1 MRSLFLRLT
10 SNTCGRAFATSS
22 PALKPRQVQVL
33 ADKMASATTTKTGQP
48 FDREV
53 LDSLLKRTG
62 FYMPSF
68 EIYGGEKGLFDYG
81 PPLTALQSNFV
92 DLWRKHFVLR
102 EKMLEVDTTIITPE
116 PVFITSGHVAKFADF
131 MSKDPKTGEIFRTDH
146 LIKQVLGARLK
157 ADQDARGQTIEVEK
171 PDEAQKKKKI
181 KDVKIEKLDDAVAQE
196 YHETLAKLDNYDGDG
211 FNELIKKFEIKGPTS
226 GVDLD
231 PPKPFNL
238 MFQTYIGPSADK
250 PNGYLRPET
259 AQGQFLNFQK
269 LLEFNKQKMPF
280 ASASIGKS
288 FRNEISP
295 RQGLLR
301 VREFLMAEIE
311 HYVDPESGK
320 KHDKFDDVKDVEL
333 TLLNRHTQL
342 AGSEKTEVM
351 TIGDA
356 VAKKVVDNETLGY
369 FIVRIQDFLL
379 KLGIDKTKLRF
390 RQHMANEMAHYA
402 ADCWDA
408 ELYGSYGWIECVG
421 CADRSAYDLTVHMR
435 KTGAPLVV
443 RENLSEPKKF
453 QEYQIDLNKKKLG
466 PKFRKDAKAVEAA
479 VEGLSQDLREKL
491 SLELKDSGKI
501 TIDTPGLGSGKT
513 ELDKDLVT
521 IEQREVIQHVREYTP
536 NVIEPS
542 FGIGR
547 ILYHLL
553 EHVFWTRQN
562 TDPKDAEPSA
572 RNVLSLPPLIAPIK
586 VLLVPL
592 SSHPDFKPF
601 LRSLTTMLDEL
612 DITNSI
618 DDSSASIG
626 KRYSRNDELGTP
638 FGITVDF
645 QTVKDKTITLRER
658 DSTKQVRASQ
668 EDICQAIEALVK
680 GRETWGKVQSRLP
693 EFTSQEVD

>member
-1 MRSLFLRLT
+1 MAL
-10 SNTCGRAFATSS
+10 SN
-22 PALKPRQVQVL
+22 
-33 ADKMASATTTKTGQP
+33 TTKTGQP
-48 FDREV
+48 FDRDV
-53 LDSLLKRTG
+53 LDSLLRRTG

-92 DLWRKHFVLR
+92 DLWRKHFVLK

-116 PVFITSGHVAKFADF
+116 PVFVTSGHVAKFADF

-157 ADQDARGQTIEVEK
+157 ADQDARGQTIEVER
-171 PDEAQKKKKI
+171 PNEPQKKKKI

-196 YHETLAKLDNYDGDG
+196 YNETLAKLDNYDGDG
-211 FNELIKKFEIKGPTS
+211 FNELIKKFNIKGPTS
-226 GVDLD
+226 GVDLE

-269 LLEFNKQKMPF
+269 LLEFNKQRMPF

-320 KHDKFDDVKDVEL
+320 KHDKFADVKDTKM

-342 AGSEKTEVM
+342 AGSEETVEM
-351 TIGDA
+351 TIGEA
-356 VAKKVVDNETLGY
+356 VSSGTVDNETLGY
-369 FIVRIQDFLL
+369 FLVRIQDFLL

-408 ELYGSYGWIECVG
+408 ELFGSYGWIECVG
-421 CADRSAYDLTVHMR
+421 CADRSAYDLTVHMK

-443 RENLSEPKKF
+443 RETLPEPKIFK
-453 QEYQIDLNKKKLG
+453 EYQIDLNKKKLG
-466 PKFRKDAKAVEAA
+466 PRFRKDAKAIESAVEA
-479 VEGLSQDLREKL
+479 LSQEIREKL
-491 SLELKDSGKI
+491 SLELASSGKI
-501 TIDTPGLGSGKT
+501 TVDTPTVGTGKT
-513 ELDKDLVT
+513 ELDKDLIT
-521 IEQREVIQHVREYTP
+521 IEQREVTQHIREYTP

-553 EHVFWTRQN
+553 EHVFWTRESEAP
-562 TDPKDAEPSA
+562 TDEPSA
-572 RNVLSLPPLIAPIK
+572 RNVLSLPPIIAPFK
-586 VLLVPL
+586 VLIVPL

-601 LRSLTTMLDEL
+601 IRSLTSKLDDL
-612 DITNSI
+612 DIANSI
-618 DDSSASIG
+618 DDSGASIG

-638 FGITVDF
+638 FGVTIDF
-645 QTVKDKTITLRER
+645 QTVKDSTVTLRER
-658 DSTKQVRASQ
+658 DTTKQIRASQ
-668 EDICQAIEALVK
+668 DEVCSAIEALIK
-680 GRETWGKVQSRLP
+680 GRESWESVRGRLP

>member
-1 MRSLFLRLT
+1 
-10 SNTCGRAFATSS
+10 
-22 PALKPRQVQVL
+22 
-33 ADKMASATTTKTGQP
+33 MASATTTKTGQP

>member
-1 MRSLFLRLT
+1 MQSFRRVFAS
-10 SNTCGRAFATSS
+10 RAFTTTA
-22 PALKPRQVQVL
+22 PLPKAKPVRL
-33 ADKMASATTTKTGQP
+33 PPDNMAASNTTKTGQP
-48 FDREV
+48 FDRDV
-53 LDSLLKRTG
+53 LDSLLRRTG

-92 DLWRKHFVLR
+92 DLWRKHFVLK

-116 PVFITSGHVAKFADF
+116 PVFVTSGHVAKFADF

-157 ADQDARGQTIEVEK
+157 ADQDARGKTIEVEK

-181 KDVKIEKLDDAVAQE
+181 KDVKIEKLDDALAQE
-196 YHETLAKLDNYDGDG
+196 YNETLAKLDNYDGDG
-211 FNELIKKFEIKGPTS
+211 FNHLINKFQIKGPTS
-226 GVDLD
+226 GADLD

-311 HYVDPESGK
+311 HYVDPDAGK
-320 KHDKFDDVKDVEL
+320 RHDRFQHVKHTKL

-342 AGSEKTEVM
+342 AGSETTEVM
-351 TIGDA
+351 TVGEA
-356 VAKKVVDNETLGY
+356 VQNKVIDNETLGY

-379 KLGIDKTKLRF
+379 KLGIDHSKLRF

-421 CADRSAYDLTVHMR
+421 CADRSAYDLTVHMN

-443 RENLSEPKKF
+443 RENLPEPRKF
-453 QEYQIDLNKKKLG
+453 QEYQVELNKKKLG
-466 PKFRKDAKAVEAA
+466 PKFRKDAKAVESA
-479 VEGLSQDLREKL
+479 VESLSQDLREKF
-491 SLELKDSGKI
+491 SLQLKQSGKI
-501 TIDTPGLGSGKT
+501 TVDIPSLGTGKT
-513 ELDKDLVT
+513 ELEKDLIS
-521 IEQREVIQHVREYTP
+521 IEQREVTQHVREYTP

-553 EHVFWTRQN
+553 EHSFWTRQSAESS
-562 TDPKDAEPSA
+562 DEPSA
-572 RNVLSLPPLIAPIK
+572 RNVLSLPPAIAPIK
-586 VLLVPL
+586 VLIVPL
-592 SSHPDFKPF
+592 SNHADFKPF
-601 LRSLTTMLDEL
+601 LRQLTSTFDDLDVA
-612 DITNSI
+612 NSI

-638 FGITVDF
+638 FGVTVDF

-668 EDICQAIEALVK
+668 EDICHAIEALVR
-680 GRETWGKVQSRLP
+680 GRETWDQVSKRLP

>member
-1 MRSLFLRLT
+1 
-10 SNTCGRAFATSS
+10 
-22 PALKPRQVQVL
+22 
-33 ADKMASATTTKTGQP
+33 MANTTKTGQP
-48 FDREV
+48 FNRDV
-53 LDSLLKRTG
+53 LDSLLRRTG

-171 PDEAQKKKKI
+171 PDKPQKKKNI
-181 KDVKIEKLDDAVAQE
+181 KDTKIEKLDDAVVEE
-196 YHETLAKLDNYDGDG
+196 YNATLARLDNYDGEG
-211 FNELIKKFEIKGPTS
+211 FNTLIKQFDIKGPTS
-226 GVDLD
+226 GVDLE

-311 HYVDPESGK
+311 HYVDPEAGK
-320 KHDKFDDVKDVEL
+320 KHERFADLAHTKL

-351 TIGDA
+351 TVGDA
-356 VAKKVVDNETLGY
+356 VANKVIDNETLGY
-369 FIVRIQDFLL
+369 FLVRIQDFLL
-379 KLGIDKTKLRF
+379 KIGVDPSKLRF

-421 CADRSAYDLTVHMR
+421 CADRSAYDLTVHMN

-443 RENLSEPKKF
+443 RENLPEPKKF
-453 QEYQIDLNKKKLG
+453 MEYQVDLNKKKLG
-466 PKFRKDAKAVEAA
+466 PAFRKDAKAVEQA
-479 VEGLSQDLREKL
+479 VEALSQDLREKL
-491 SLELKDSGKI
+491 SLELKNSGKI
-501 TIDTPGLGSGKT
+501 TIDAPSVGSGKVD
-513 ELDKDLVT
+513 LDKDLIT
-521 IEQREVIQHVREYTP
+521 IEQREVTQHVREYTP

-553 EHVFWTRQN
+553 EHSFWTRPSE
-562 TDPKDAEPSA
+562 DEAEPSA
-572 RNVLSLPPLIAPIK
+572 RNVLSLPPIIAPFK
-586 VLLVPL
+586 VLVVPL
-592 SSHPDFKPF
+592 SNHPDFKPF
-601 LRSLTTMLDEL
+601 IRKITEQLDEL
-612 DITNSI
+612 DIANSL
-618 DDSSASIG
+618 DDSGASIG

-638 FGITVDF
+638 LGITIDF
-645 QTVKDKTITLRER
+645 QTVKDDTVTLRER
-658 DSTKQVRASQ
+658 DSTKQVRATLQ
-668 EDICQAIEALVK
+668 EICQAIEALVR
-680 GRETWGKVQSRLP
+680 GRETWQDVAARLP
-693 EFTSQEVD
+693 EFTTQEAE